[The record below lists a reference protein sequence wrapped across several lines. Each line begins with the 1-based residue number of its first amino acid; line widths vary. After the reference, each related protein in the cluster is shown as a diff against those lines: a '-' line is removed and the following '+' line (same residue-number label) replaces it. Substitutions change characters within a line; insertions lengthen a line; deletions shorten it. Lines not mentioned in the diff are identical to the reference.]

1 MGYQNDNAESRIDP
15 LVMPSPSPFKLAGV
29 IGWPVAQSRSPV
41 LHGHWLKQHGIAGAY
56 LPMPVEPQRLPDA
69 IRGLRALGF
78 SGCNVT
84 IPHKLDVLKLVDA
97 VDPVAARIGAV
108 NTVVVQDDGALSG
121 FNTDAYGFLASLRDV
136 RPDFAARAGPIVI
149 LGAGGAARAV
159 LVALLDDGAKEIRLL
174 NRTRERAQELAR
186 IDPARVQVR
195 DWSARND
202 ALADAALLVNSTS
215 QGMVGYP
222 PLDIALDAL
231 PQGALVSDI
240 VYNPLETPLLAAARK
255 RRHTTVDGL
264 GMLLH
269 QAVPA
274 FEAFYGVRPQ
284 VTDELRRAVER
295 TL

>member
-1 MGYQNDNAESRIDP
+1 MAVPQ
-15 LVMPSPSPFKLAGV
+15 PFKLAGV
-29 IGWPVAQSRSPV
+29 IGWPIAQSRSPV
-41 LHGHWLKQHGIAGAY
+41 LHGHWLKQYGVAGTY
-56 LPMPVEPQRLPDA
+56 LPLPVEPERLPDA

-84 IPHKLDVLKLVDA
+84 IPHKLDVLKLMDT
-97 VDPVAARIGAV
+97 VDPVAQRIGAV
-108 NTVVVQDDGALSG
+108 NTVVVQNDGTLSG

-136 RPDFAARAGPIVI
+136 RPDWKASAGPITI

-159 LVALLDDGAKEIRLL
+159 VVALLDDGASEIRLV
-174 NRTRERAQELAR
+174 NRTVERAQELAQ
-186 IDPARVQVR
+186 IDPSRIRVVEWAKR
-195 DWSARND
+195 HD
-202 ALADAALLVNSTS
+202 ALDGAALLVNTTS

-231 PQGALVSDI
+231 PTGAMVCDI

-255 RRHTTVDGL
+255 RGNTAVDGL

-274 FEAFYGVRPQ
+274 FEAFFGVRPH
-284 VTDELRRAVER
+284 VSNELRRAVEA

>member
-1 MGYQNDNAESRIDP
+1 MAAPQ
-15 LVMPSPSPFKLAGV
+15 PFKMAGV

-41 LHGHWLKQHGIAGAY
+41 LHGHWLKQYDVAGTY
-56 LPMPVEPQRLPDA
+56 LQLPVQPERLPDA

-84 IPHKLDVLKLVDA
+84 IPHKLGVLKLVDQ

-108 NTVVVQDDGALSG
+108 NTVVVQDDGTLSG
-121 FNTDAYGFLASLRDV
+121 FNTDAYGFLASLRDI
-136 RPDFAARAGPIVI
+136 RPDFKASAGPTVI

-159 LVALLDDGAKEIRLL
+159 AVALLDDGASEIRLA
-174 NRTRERAQELAR
+174 NRTMERAQELSR
-186 IDPARVQVR
+186 IDASRIHVVAWDR
-195 DWSARND
+195 RHD
-202 ALADAALLVNSTS
+202 ALDGAALVVNTTS

-222 PLDIALDAL
+222 PLDLPLDAL
-231 PQGALVSDI
+231 PTTAIVSDI
-240 VYNPLETPLLAAARK
+240 VYNPLETQLLAAARK
-255 RRHTTVDGL
+255 RGNIAVDGL

-274 FEAFYGVRPQ
+274 FEAFYGVRPH
-284 VTDELRRAVER
+284 VSNELRRAVEA

>member
-1 MGYQNDNAESRIDP
+1 MAAPQ
-15 LVMPSPSPFKLAGV
+15 PFKLAGV

-41 LHGHWLKQHGIAGAY
+41 LHGHWLKQYGVAGSY
-56 LPMPVEPQRLPDA
+56 LPLPVEPELLPDA

-84 IPHKLDVLKLVDA
+84 IPHKLEVLKLMEV
-97 VDPVAARIGAV
+97 VDPVAMRIGAV
-108 NTVVVQDDGALSG
+108 NTVVVQNDGTLSG

-136 RPDFAARAGPIVI
+136 RPEWKANAGPIVV

-159 LVALLDDGAKEIRLL
+159 VVALLDDGASEIRLI
-174 NRTRERAQELAR
+174 NRTIERAQELAQ
-186 IDPARVQVR
+186 IDPLRIGVVA
-195 DWSARND
+195 WSQRND
-202 ALADAALLVNSTS
+202 ALDGAALLINTTS
-215 QGMVGYP
+215 QGMIGYP
-222 PLDIALDAL
+222 PLDIALDGL
-231 PQGALVSDI
+231 PISAMVSDI

-255 RRHTTVDGL
+255 RGNIAVDGL

-274 FEAFYGVRPQ
+274 FEAFFGVRPH
-284 VTDELRRAVER
+284 VSNELRRAVAE

>member
-1 MGYQNDNAESRIDP
+1 MTMQQFR
-15 LVMPSPSPFKLAGV
+15 MAGV
-29 IGWPVAQSRSPV
+29 IGWPVAQSRSPA
-41 LHGHWLKQHGIAGAY
+41 LHGHWLSQYGIRGAY
-56 LPMPVEPQRLPDA
+56 LPLPVQPERLQDA
-69 IRGLRALGF
+69 VRGLRALGF

-84 IPHKLDVLKLVDA
+84 IPHKLAMLKLVDK

-108 NTVVVQDDGALSG
+108 NTVVVHDDGVLSG

-136 RPDFAARAGPIVI
+136 RNDWKSSAGPIVV

-159 LVALLDDGAKEIRLL
+159 VVALLDDGAREIRLL

-186 IDPARVQVR
+186 IEPAKVKAE
-195 DWSARND
+195 DWDRRNE
-202 ALADAALLVNSTS
+202 APEGAALLVNTTS
-215 QGMVGYP
+215 QRMVGYP
-222 PLDIALDAL
+222 PLDVSLDAL
-231 PQGALVSDI
+231 PKAATVCDI

-255 RRHTTVDGL
+255 RGNTAIDGL

-274 FEAFYGVRPQ
+274 FEAFYGVRPT
-284 VTDELRRAVER
+284 VSNELRRAVEN

>member
-1 MGYQNDNAESRIDP
+1 MTMQQFR
-15 LVMPSPSPFKLAGV
+15 MAGV

-41 LHGHWLKQHGIAGAY
+41 LHGYWLSQYGIRGAY
-56 LPMPVEPQRLPDA
+56 LPLPVQPERLRDA
-69 IRGLRALGF
+69 VRGLRALGF

-84 IPHKLDVLKLVDA
+84 IPHKLVMLTLVDK

-108 NTVVVQDDGALSG
+108 NTVVVQDDGTLSG
-121 FNTDAYGFLASLRDV
+121 SNTDAYGFLASLRDV
-136 RPDFAARAGPIVI
+136 RTDWKSSAGPIVV

-159 LVALLDDGAKEIRLL
+159 TVALLDDGAHEIRLL
-174 NRTRERAQELAR
+174 NRTRERAEELAR
-186 IDPARVQVR
+186 IEPSKVKVE
-195 DWSARND
+195 DWDRRGAV
-202 ALADAALLVNSTS
+202 LEGAALLVNTTS

-222 PLDIALDAL
+222 ALDVSLDAL
-231 PQGALVSDI
+231 PKAAAVCDI

-255 RRHTTVDGL
+255 RGNTAIDGL

-274 FEAFYGVRPQ
+274 FEAFYGVRPK
-284 VTDELRRAVER
+284 VSGELRRAVEA

>member
-1 MGYQNDNAESRIDP
+1 MAGPQS
-15 LVMPSPSPFKLAGV
+15 FKLAGV

-41 LHGHWLKQHGIAGAY
+41 LHGHWLSQYGIRGAY
-56 LPMPVEPQRLPDA
+56 LPLPVKPDALPDA

-84 IPHKLDVLKLVDA
+84 IPHKLGVLKLVDR

-108 NTVVVQDDGALSG
+108 NTVVVQDDGTLSG

-136 RPDFAARAGPIVI
+136 TPDFKAGSGPAVV
-149 LGAGGAARAV
+149 LGAGGAARAIV
-159 LVALLDDGAKEIRLL
+159 VSLLDDSATEIRLT
-174 NRTRERAQELAR
+174 NRTLERAQELAG
-186 IDPARVQVR
+186 IDPSRVKVVPWESR
-195 DWSARND
+195 SD
-202 ALADAALLVNSTS
+202 ALSGAALLVNTTS

-231 PQGALVSDI
+231 PASAMVSDI

-255 RRHTTVDGL
+255 RGNIAVDGL

-274 FEAFYGVRPQ
+274 FEAFYGVRPK
-284 VTDELRRAVER
+284 VSADLRRAVEA

>member
-1 MGYQNDNAESRIDP
+1 M
-15 LVMPSPSPFKLAGV
+15 SPAATSQSFKLAGV
-29 IGWPVAQSRSPV
+29 IGWPIAQSRSPV
-41 LHGHWLKQHGIAGAY
+41 LHGHWLKQYGVAGAY
-56 LPMPVEPQRLPDA
+56 LPLPVQPEYLPDA

-84 IPHKLDVLKLVDA
+84 IPHKLGVLKLVDK

-108 NTVVVQDDGALSG
+108 NTVVVQDDGTISG

-136 RPDFAARAGPIVI
+136 RADFKASEGPIVI

-159 LVALLDDGAKEIRLL
+159 AVALLDDGATQIRLA
-174 NRTRERAQELAR
+174 NRTAERARELAR
-186 IDPARVQVR
+186 IDPARIKVIAWEQR
-195 DWSARND
+195 SA
-202 ALADAALLVNSTS
+202 ALDGAALLVNTTS

-222 PLDIALDAL
+222 AIDIALDAL
-231 PQGALVSDI
+231 PKAAIVSDI

-255 RRHTTVDGL
+255 RGNTAVDGL

-274 FEAFYGVRPQ
+274 FEAFYGVRPH
-284 VTDELRRAVER
+284 VSNELRRAVEA

>member
-1 MGYQNDNAESRIDP
+1 MSASQ
-15 LVMPSPSPFKLAGV
+15 PFKLAGV

-41 LHGHWLKQHGIAGAY
+41 LHGHWLKQYGVAGSY
-56 LPMPVEPQRLPDA
+56 LPLPVQPERLTDA

-84 IPHKLDVLKLVDA
+84 IPHKLDVLKLMET

-108 NTVVVQDDGALSG
+108 NTVVIQNDGTLSG

-136 RPDFAARAGPIVI
+136 RPEWKANAGPIVV

-159 LVALLDDGAKEIRLL
+159 VVALLDDGATEIRLI
-174 NRTRERAQELAR
+174 NRTIERAQDLAQ
-186 IDPARVQVR
+186 INPSKIQVV
-195 DWSARND
+195 DWPDRHT
-202 ALADAALLVNSTS
+202 ALEGAALLVNTTS

-231 PQGALVSDI
+231 PVGAMVCDI
-240 VYNPLETPLLAAARK
+240 VYNPLETPLLAAARE
-255 RRHTTVDGL
+255 RGNTAVDGL

-274 FEAFYGVRPQ
+274 FEAFFGVRPR
-284 VTDELRRAVER
+284 VSNELRRAVAE

>member
-1 MGYQNDNAESRIDP
+1 M
-15 LVMPSPSPFKLAGV
+15 AGV

-41 LHGHWLKQHGIAGAY
+41 LHGHWLAQYAIRGAY
-56 LPMPVEPQRLPDA
+56 LPLPVQPERLPDA

-84 IPHKLDVLKLVDA
+84 IPHKLAVLELVDR

-108 NTVVVQDDGALSG
+108 NTVVVQDDGTLSG

-136 RPDFAARAGPIVI
+136 RPDFKTGSGPVVI

-159 LVALLDDGAKEIRLL
+159 VVSLLDDGAREIRLT
-174 NRTRERAQELAR
+174 NRTLERAQELSR
-186 IDPARVQVR
+186 IDPSRVTVI
-195 DWSARND
+195 DWEQRHG
-202 ALADAALLVNSTS
+202 ALDGAALLVNTTS

-231 PQGALVSDI
+231 PTSALVCDI
-240 VYNPLETPLLAAARK
+240 IYNPLETALLAAARK
-255 RRHTTVDGL
+255 RGNTTVNGL

-269 QAVPA
+269 QARPA
-274 FEAFYGVRPQ
+274 FKAWFGVMPDVTPDLRKSIEA
-284 VTDELRRAVER
+284 TI
-295 TL
+295 

>member
-1 MGYQNDNAESRIDP
+1 MAAPQS
-15 LVMPSPSPFKLAGV
+15 FKLAGV
-29 IGWPVAQSRSPV
+29 IGWPIAQSRSPV
-41 LHGHWLKQHGIAGAY
+41 LHGHWLSQYGIKGAY
-56 LPMPVEPQRLPDA
+56 LPLPVQPERLADA

-84 IPHKLDVLKLVDA
+84 IPHKPGVLKLVDQ

-108 NTVVVQDDGALSG
+108 NTVVVQDDGTLSG
-121 FNTDAYGFLASLRDV
+121 FNTDAYGFMASLRDV
-136 RPDFAARAGPIVI
+136 RETFKAGAGPIVV

-159 LVALLDDGAKEIRLL
+159 VVALLDDGATEIRLT
-174 NRTRERAQELAR
+174 NRTMERAQELAR
-186 IDPARVQVR
+186 IDPSRITVI
-195 DWSARND
+195 DWSKRD
-202 ALADAALLVNSTS
+202 TALDGAALLVNTTS

-222 PLDIALDAL
+222 PLDVALDAL
-231 PQGALVSDI
+231 PNTAMVSDI

-255 RRHTTVDGL
+255 RGNTCVDGL

-274 FEAFYGVRPQ
+274 FEAFYGVRPHVSNQ
-284 VTDELRRAVER
+284 LRRAVED

>member
-1 MGYQNDNAESRIDP
+1 MTMQQ
-15 LVMPSPSPFKLAGV
+15 FKMAGV

-41 LHGHWLKQHGIAGAY
+41 LHGHWLSQYGIRGAY
-56 LPMPVEPQRLPDA
+56 LPLPVQPERLQDA
-69 IRGLRALGF
+69 VRGLRALGF

-84 IPHKLDVLKLVDA
+84 IPHKLAMLKLVDK

-108 NTVVVQDDGALSG
+108 NTVVVQDDGTLSG
-121 FNTDAYGFLASLRDV
+121 FNTDAYGFLANLRD
-136 RPDFAARAGPIVI
+136 ARTGWNSSAGPIVV

-159 LVALLDDGAKEIRLL
+159 VVALLDDGAQQIRLL
-174 NRTRERAQELAR
+174 NRTTERAQQLAR
-186 IDPARVQVR
+186 IDSSRVNVE
-195 DWSARND
+195 DWDRRAAVLD
-202 ALADAALLVNSTS
+202 GAALLVNSTS

-222 PLDIALDAL
+222 PLDVSLDAL
-231 PQGALVSDI
+231 PKTASVCDI
-240 VYNPLETPLLAAARK
+240 VYNPLETPLLAAAR
-255 RRHTTVDGL
+255 RRGNTAIDGL

-284 VTDELRRAVER
+284 VTNELRHAVEA

>member
-1 MGYQNDNAESRIDP
+1 MAAPQSFR
-15 LVMPSPSPFKLAGV
+15 MAGV

-41 LHGHWLKQHGIAGAY
+41 LHGHWLAQYAIRGAY
-56 LPMPVEPQRLPDA
+56 LPLPVQPERLPDA

-84 IPHKLDVLKLVDA
+84 IPHKLAVLELVDR

-108 NTVVVQDDGALSG
+108 NTVVVQDDGTLSG

-136 RPDFAARAGPIVI
+136 RPDFKTGSGPVVI

-159 LVALLDDGAKEIRLL
+159 VVSLLDDGAREIRLT
-174 NRTRERAQELAR
+174 NRTLERAQELSR
-186 IDPARVQVR
+186 IDPSRVTVI
-195 DWSARND
+195 DWEQRHG
-202 ALADAALLVNSTS
+202 ALDGAALLVNTTS

-231 PQGALVSDI
+231 PKTAMVADI
-240 VYNPLETPLLAAARK
+240 VYNPLETELLAAART
-255 RRHTTVDGL
+255 RGNIAIDGL

-274 FEAFYGVRPQ
+274 FDAFYGVRPH
-284 VTDELRRAVER
+284 VSNELRRAVEA

>member
-1 MGYQNDNAESRIDP
+1 M
-15 LVMPSPSPFKLAGV
+15 AGV
-29 IGWPVAQSRSPV
+29 IGWPIAQSRSPV
-41 LHGHWLKQHGIAGAY
+41 LHGHWLSQYGIKGAY
-56 LPMPVEPQRLPDA
+56 LPLPVQPERLADA

-84 IPHKLDVLKLVDA
+84 IPHKPGVLKLVDQ

-108 NTVVVQDDGALSG
+108 NTVVVQDDGTLSG
-121 FNTDAYGFLASLRDV
+121 FNTDAYGFMASLRDV
-136 RPDFAARAGPIVI
+136 RETFKAGAGPIVV

-159 LVALLDDGAKEIRLL
+159 VVALLDDGATEIRLT
-174 NRTRERAQELAR
+174 NRTMERAQELAR
-186 IDPARVQVR
+186 IDPSRITVI
-195 DWSARND
+195 DWSKRD
-202 ALADAALLVNSTS
+202 TALDGAALLVNTTS

-222 PLDIALDAL
+222 PLDVALDAL
-231 PQGALVSDI
+231 PKTAMVSDI

-255 RRHTTVDGL
+255 RGNTCVDGL

-274 FEAFYGVRPQ
+274 FEAFYGVRPHVSNQ
-284 VTDELRRAVER
+284 LRRAVEA

>member
-1 MGYQNDNAESRIDP
+1 MAGPQS
-15 LVMPSPSPFKLAGV
+15 FKLAGV

-41 LHGHWLKQHGIAGAY
+41 LHGHWLSQYGIRGAY
-56 LPMPVEPQRLPDA
+56 LPLPVKPDALPDA

-84 IPHKLDVLKLVDA
+84 IPHKLGVLKLVDR

-108 NTVVVQDDGALSG
+108 NTVVVHNDSTLSG

-136 RPDFAARAGPIVI
+136 TPDFKAGSGPAVV
-149 LGAGGAARAV
+149 LGAGGAARAIV
-159 LVALLDDGAKEIRLL
+159 VSLLDDSATEIRLT
-174 NRTRERAQELAR
+174 NRTLERAQELAG
-186 IDPARVQVR
+186 IDPSRVKVVPWESR
-195 DWSARND
+195 SD
-202 ALADAALLVNSTS
+202 ALSGAALLVNTTS

-231 PQGALVSDI
+231 PASAMVSDI

-255 RRHTTVDGL
+255 RGNIAVDGL

-274 FEAFYGVRPQ
+274 FEAFYGVRPK
-284 VTDELRRAVER
+284 VSADLRRAVEA

>member
-1 MGYQNDNAESRIDP
+1 MAAPQS
-15 LVMPSPSPFKLAGV
+15 FTLAGV

-41 LHGHWLKQHGIAGAY
+41 LHGHWLSQYGIQGAY
-56 LPMPVEPQRLPDA
+56 LPLPVQPDRLPDA

-84 IPHKLDVLKLVDA
+84 IPHKLGVLKLVDQ

-108 NTVVVQDDGALSG
+108 NTVVVQNDGTLSG

-136 RPDFAARAGPIVI
+136 RGDFKAAAGPIVV

-159 LVALLDDGAKEIRLL
+159 VVSLLDDGAQEIRLT
-174 NRTRERAQELAR
+174 NRTMERAQELSR
-186 IDPARVQVR
+186 IDPSRIKVVAWETRN
-195 DWSARND
+195 SALD
-202 ALADAALLVNSTS
+202 GAALLVNTTS
-215 QGMVGYP
+215 QGMTGTP
-222 PLDIALDAL
+222 PLDLSLDAL
-231 PQGALVSDI
+231 PDTAMVSDI

-255 RRHTTVDGL
+255 RGNTAVDGL

-274 FEAFYGVRPQ
+274 FEAFYGTRPR
-284 VTDELRRAVER
+284 VSNELRRAVEA

>member
-1 MGYQNDNAESRIDP
+1 MAAPQS
-15 LVMPSPSPFKLAGV
+15 FTLAGV

-41 LHGHWLKQHGIAGAY
+41 LHGHWLSQYGIQGAY
-56 LPMPVEPQRLPDA
+56 LPLPVQPDRLPDA
-69 IRGLRALGF
+69 IRGVRALGF

-84 IPHKLDVLKLVDA
+84 IPHKLGVLKLVDQ

-108 NTVVVQDDGALSG
+108 NTVVVQNDGTLSG

-136 RPDFAARAGPIVI
+136 RGDFKAGADPIVV

-159 LVALLDDGAKEIRLL
+159 VVALLDDGAQEIRLT
-174 NRTRERAQELAR
+174 NRTIERAQELSR
-186 IDPARVQVR
+186 IDPSRIKVVAWEMRN
-195 DWSARND
+195 SALD
-202 ALADAALLVNSTS
+202 GAALLVNTTS
-215 QGMVGYP
+215 QGMTGTP
-222 PLDIALDAL
+222 PLDLSLDAL
-231 PQGALVSDI
+231 PDTAMVSDI

-255 RRHTTVDGL
+255 RGNTAVDGL

-274 FEAFYGVRPQ
+274 FEAFYGTRPR
-284 VTDELRRAVER
+284 VSNELRRVVEA